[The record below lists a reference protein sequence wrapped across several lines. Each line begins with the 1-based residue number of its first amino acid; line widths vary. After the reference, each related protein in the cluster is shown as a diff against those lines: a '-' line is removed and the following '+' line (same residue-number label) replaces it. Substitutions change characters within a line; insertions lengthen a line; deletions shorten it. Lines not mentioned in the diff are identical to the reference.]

1 MKKAS
6 KDFDNPPAILINA
19 TRRRHL
25 RTAIANQSARHISNK
40 HYSPALVKKKLK
52 AIYNSKCSYCES
64 TVEQVASLQ
73 VEHYRP
79 KNAVTDDPA
88 HPGYYWLALEWSN
101 LVLSCPACNGQ
112 GAKGNRFPIAG
123 DRVMVQNPFDPNGN
137 LLAQTLRANLAPLLD
152 EHPVLLHPE
161 IDNPGAHL
169 NFTAFGLLEGTTGRG
184 RESICIC
191 QLNRDS
197 LIDARQKIINDF
209 LTQCNI
215 IFFFKLNRGWDDELV
230 DEMLKAQL
238 TLLKAHRDDT
248 GKPYT
253 SYLAYLLDNPEICIL
268 PRIEP
273 LFPTDFRRAFDQ
285 FKQEEP
291 G

>member
-19 TRRRHL
+19 TRMKHL

-79 KNAVTDDPA
+79 KNAVSNNPA

-101 LVLSCPACNGQ
+101 LLLGCPACNGQ

-123 DRVMVQNPFDPNGN
+123 NRVMIQNPFDQNGN
-137 LLAQTLRANLAPLLD
+137 LLTQSLRANLAPLLN
-152 EHPVLLHPE
+152 EHPLLLHPE
-161 IDNPGAHL
+161 IDDPNAHL
-169 NFTAFGLLEGTTGRG
+169 IFSAFGLLEGTTNRG
-184 RESICIC
+184 RETIGIC
-191 QLNRDS
+191 QLNRDP
-197 LIDARQKIINDF
+197 LIKARQAIINDF

-215 IFFFKLNRGWDDELV
+215 IFFFKLYRGWDDKSV

-238 TLLKAHRDDT
+238 KLLKVHRDDT

-253 SYLAYLLDNPEICIL
+253 SYSAYLLDNPGICIL

-273 LFPTDFRRAFDQ
+273 LFRTDFRRAFDQ
-285 FKQEEP
+285 FK
-291 G
+291 